1 MSTIREVAKRAGV
14 SPITVSRVI
23 NDYDYVSSGT
33 RQRVEAVIE
42 ELGYVPNMLGPSLRS
57 KQTMTL
63 ALVMTDITNPF
74 WTTVARGVEDVAQA
88 NGYSTIL
95 CNTDESEDKQEHYLQ
110 MLLRRRIDGILLVP
124 ACSDDPKPVQII
136 QKQGIPVVLLDR
148 QIPDVQ
154 VDIVRAD
161 SESGAYQLT
170 QHLLSRGYRQIALL
184 TGRQTVSTAVDRA
197 NGYLRALADAG
208 LPDSAAK
215 LYWGEFTQDSGFDMA
230 NQALSAAPQ
239 PTALFAANNFI
250 ALGALQA
257 LHEQGLHVPDDI
269 ALVTLDDSPPN
280 FPIALQKDLDPFL
293 TVVNQPARE
302 MGQQAAQLLLD
313 RLKDAIDAEYRHIV
327 LPTKMIIR
335 ASRGQGPF
343 SGQGITQ
350 HIIS

>member
-1 MSTIREVAKRAGV
+1 MPTIREVAKHAGV

-23 NDYDYVSSGT
+23 NDYDYVSTET
-33 RQRVEAVIE
+33 RERVEAVIE
-42 ELGYVPNMLGPSLRS
+42 ELGYVPNMLGPSLRF

-95 CNTDESEDKQEHYLQ
+95 CNTDESEDKQEQYLQ

-124 ACSDDPKPVQII
+124 ACSDDPKPVHII

-148 QIPDVQ
+148 HIPGVQ
-154 VDIVRAD
+154 VDVVRAD
-161 SESGAYQLT
+161 SETGAYQLT
-170 QHLLSRGYRQIALL
+170 RYLLSLGHRRIALL

-208 LPDSAAK
+208 LPDSAAQ
-215 LYWGEFTQDSGFDMA
+215 LYWGEFTQDSGCDMV
-230 NQALSAAPQ
+230 NLALLAVPP

-250 ALGALQA
+250 AFGALQA
-257 LHEQGLHVPDDI
+257 LRKKGLHVPDDI
-269 ALVTLDDSPPN
+269 ALATFDDTPPT
-280 FPIALQKDLDPFL
+280 FPIEPFL
-293 TVVNQPARE
+293 TVLSQPARE

-313 RLKDAIDAEYRHIV
+313 RLNDSIDAEYRHII
-327 LPTKMIIR
+327 LPTTMNIH
-335 ASRGQGPF
+335 AS
-343 SGQGITQ
+343 SGQGIALIKEQ
-350 HIIS
+350 